1 MKIKL
6 SKLKEVFKTHNIN
19 ESIFGL
25 IKQFLALKS
34 DSNKLEK
41 SIAFK
46 ESEIIRIQREI
57 DKIDAEIKE
66 LTKGA
71 QGKYTPEQRK
81 ALAKQ
86 YGMPFVG

>member
-1 MKIKL
+1 MKKGIL
-6 SKLKEVFKTHNIN
+6 H
-19 ESIFGL
+19 L
-25 IKQFLALKS
+25 IGQFLTLKS

-57 DKIDAEIKE
+57 DKIDDRIKE
-66 LTKGA
+66 LTKDA

-81 ALAKQ
+81 ALSKQ
-86 YGMPFVG
+86 YGMPFYG

>member
-6 SKLKEVFKTHNIN
+6 SKLKEVFKTQNIN
-19 ESIFGL
+19 ENIFGL

-41 SIAFK
+41 SIASK
-46 ESEIIRIQREI
+46 ESEIIRIKKEI

-66 LTKGA
+66 LTKDA

-81 ALAKQ
+81 DLAKR
-86 YGMPFVG
+86 YGLPFVG

>member
-6 SKLKEVFKTHNIN
+6 SKLKEVFKTQNIN
-19 ESIFGL
+19 EGIFAL

-46 ESEIIRIQREI
+46 EAEIIRIQKEI
-57 DKIDAEIKE
+57 DKIDDRIKE
-66 LTKGA
+66 ITKDA

-81 ALAKQ
+81 ALSKQ
-86 YGMPFVG
+86 YGMPFFG